1 MKAKYW
7 LFLFLID
14 AFIELVSHIFGW
26 NQVNFFTKPLLMPM
40 LIGYCISRS
49 EQDESMIRKLVILAL
64 VASWIGDTVLMFQS
78 HGSIYFML
86 GLVAFLIAHILYIVS
101 FTYLSSTA
109 SLSEKA
115 IIVLLFLVYTTS
127 LVTFLWPGLGE
138 MKIPVIVY
146 AMVLTVM
153 GALGVI
159 KNTINYPYI
168 TLGVVS
174 FVVSDSI
181 LAFNKFLVDVPFSG
195 VLIMGTY
202 ILAQLLIVTGLS
214 KRFKTT

>member
-101 FTYLSSTA
+101 FTYLYSTA

-127 LVTFLWPGLGE
+127 LVNFLWPGLGE

-214 KRFKTT
+214 MRFKTT